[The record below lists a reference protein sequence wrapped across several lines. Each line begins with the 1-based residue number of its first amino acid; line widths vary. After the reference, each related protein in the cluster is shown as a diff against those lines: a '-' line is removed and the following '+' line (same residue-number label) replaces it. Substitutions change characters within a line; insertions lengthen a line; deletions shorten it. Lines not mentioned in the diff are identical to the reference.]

1 MPKHPASCSVPAYR
15 RLFSLYSFSVT
26 GKQFHG
32 YRSTAFPLI
41 NRRGILL
48 VLLFSD
54 LTVSENDIF
63 RRGQSLK
70 PHRTSGMELL
80 CADSDLRAESEL
92 ESVGKSC

>member
-1 MPKHPASCSVPAYR
+1 MPKLPASCSVPAYR

-26 GKQFHG
+26 GHQFHG
-32 YRSTAFPLI
+32 SAAFSLI
-41 NRRGILL
+41 NRRGILPL
-48 VLLFSD
+48 LLFSD

>member
-26 GKQFHG
+26 GYQFHG
-32 YRSTAFPLI
+32 SAAFSLI
-41 NRRGILL
+41 NRRGILP

>member
-26 GKQFHG
+26 GNQFHG
-32 YRSTAFPLI
+32 SAAFSLI
-41 NRRGILL
+41 NRRGILP

-80 CADSDLRAESEL
+80 GADSDLRAESEL
-92 ESVGKSC
+92 ESVGKSS